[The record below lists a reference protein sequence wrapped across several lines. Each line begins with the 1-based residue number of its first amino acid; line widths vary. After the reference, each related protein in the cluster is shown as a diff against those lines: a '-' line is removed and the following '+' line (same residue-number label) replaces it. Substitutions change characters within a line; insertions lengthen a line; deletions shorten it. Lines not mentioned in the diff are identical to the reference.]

1 MDKET
6 KWLLEMGE
14 ISQTDIDK
22 ARNFVANVKSIQ
34 VETFIK
40 DKFIKVGWTKT
51 PTKQFFIDAIESVFE
66 SESA

>member
-14 ISQTDIDK
+14 INQTDIDK